1 MGSAIGKH
9 RTSSSCSL
17 AMRIP
22 FSWGSKGD
30 ILFPWKENIPLNRPP
45 ARCRENPA
53 LSGDFDSLCH
63 IGTKINRPLWR
74 RIRAAPT
81 ALPPPRHK
89 CREALRTGAKPIVP
103 FIYKRQPSCFS
114 TCCGRVLKVNGTV
127 TNIRNF
133 LLYLGSNTIQRGML
147 LWLKNSLKQN
157 RSVCSI

>member
-30 ILFPWKENIPLNRPP
+30 ILFPWKENIPLNRVP
-45 ARCRENPA
+45 ARCR
-53 LSGDFDSLCH
+53 DQC
-63 IGTKINRPLWR
+63 
-74 RIRAAPT
+74 AAPT
-81 ALPPPRHK
+81 ALLPPRHK

-103 FIYKRQPSCFS
+103 FIYKRKPSRFS
-114 TCCGRVLKVNGTV
+114 TCYRRVLKIKSLV

>member
-1 MGSAIGKH
+1 MSRAAADSRSKPNRIARLTRQRRAMGSAIGKH

-30 ILFPWKENIPLNRPP
+30 ILFPWKENIPLNRVP
-45 ARCRENPA
+45 ARCR
-53 LSGDFDSLCH
+53 DQC
-63 IGTKINRPLWR
+63 
-74 RIRAAPT
+74 AAPT

>member
-1 MGSAIGKH
+1 MGRAAADSRSKSNRVAELNAATPRYGQCNRQASHFFELLARNENPFLLGVKGGY
-9 RTSSSCSL
+9 SL
-17 AMRIP
+17 SVER
-22 FSWGSKGD
+22 
-30 ILFPWKENIPLNRPP
+30 EYPLNRVP
-45 ARCRENPA
+45 ARCR
-53 LSGDFDSLCH
+53 DQC
-63 IGTKINRPLWR
+63 
-74 RIRAAPT
+74 AAPT

-89 CREALRTGAKPIVP
+89 CREALRTGAQPIVP

-133 LLYLGSNTIQRGML
+133 LLYLNSNTIQRGML